1 MRSIRASLMVYFLG
15 LLSLALVTASLLAY
29 QTSYLTLQDKKTA
42 TEALIEKQYT
52 ESCKRE
58 RDRLDRRLAD
68 QAEAIAR
75 LVQFHIELPMSR
87 EERQGPVFAW
97 LVASTQG
104 QTVAGCT
111 TDICLWCSMFPT
123 RRDEGKPD
131 GGKPNGNKSELIKVE
146 AGKPDY
152 PPRRDGRAD
161 PFGYLFRKREIK
173 LSEDDLFEKM
183 ALVGGPA
190 EYFQIDAVQLGSF
203 QSDKLGKRS
212 LSFDPTMIKPLH
224 PEYDIVE
231 LTPDNLH
238 LRRVV
243 LNIPTGMGPTGP
255 AGPPRGPGR
264 QGPGAPDRAVSLD
277 FTHSRPLY
285 IQCATPTTS
294 LEHRLQ
300 ELDDTRRAELDKVEE
315 DATESRR
322 SLRNRLIGMSLA
334 TFAIIAFGTW
344 YLVRLGLSPLQ
355 RLSVAV
361 SKVSAKDFRLQFDDT
376 RLPSEL
382 QPIRDR
388 LVDTLEQL
396 KRAFDREKQATADI
410 SHELRTPLAAL
421 LTTMELAL
429 RKTRTPDEY
438 REMLQDCLLSGQHMS
453 HVVERLLALARLDA
467 GSDHLRPKQV
477 DVSQLADQCVAMV
490 RPLAE
495 AKGLNLRVHHAAA
508 VEATVDPAKLR
519 EMMIN
524 LLHNA
529 IQYNRPNG
537 SVTLSVARSDA
548 YLDVSVSDTGIGIL
562 AEKRAQIFERFYRA
576 DPSRGMDGAHAGL
589 GLAIVKGYVDLMGG
603 TLEVDSEVEQG
614 STFRIRLPLPA

>member
-29 QTSYLTLQDKKTA
+29 QTSYLTLQDKKAA
-42 TEALIEKQYT
+42 TEKLIEKQYT
-52 ESCKRE
+52 DACNAE
-58 RDRLDRRLAD
+58 RDRLDHRLLD
-68 QAEAIAR
+68 QAETLAK
-75 LVQFHIELPMSR
+75 LVQFRIELPMTR
-87 EERQGPVFAW
+87 EERQGCVYSW
-97 LVASTQG
+97 LVAATQG
-104 QTVAGCT
+104 QSVCS
-111 TDICLWCSMFPT
+111 CLTQVYLSSSLIPT
-123 RRDEGKPD
+123 PSPLPQRRDDQG
-131 GGKPNGNKSELIKVE
+131 
-146 AGKPDY
+146 A
-152 PPRRDGRAD
+152 RDARWRDQQFGR
-161 PFGYLFRKREIK
+161 LFRKNPTIK
-173 LSEDDLFEKM
+173 LSEDEQFKVLARIGEQW
-183 ALVGGPA
+183 A
-190 EYFQIDAVQLGSF
+190 EYYQIDALQAGSF
-203 QSDKLGKRS
+203 QSEKLGQRS
-212 LSFDPTMIKPLH
+212 LPLDPTTFKPDFVFAH
-224 PEYDIVE
+224 EYDIVE
-231 LTPDNLH
+231 LTPDNVP

-243 LNIPTGMGPTGP
+243 LKIPTSMSGMPRQGRRPGPTQP
-255 AGPPRGPGR
+255 SDKP
-264 QGPGAPDRAVSLD
+264 VSVEL
-277 FTHSRPLY
+277 SLGRPLY
-285 IQCATPTTS
+285 IQCATPTTN
-294 LEHRLQ
+294 LENRLQ
-300 ELDDTRRAELDKVEE
+300 ELKETRDAELAKVEE

-322 SLRNRLIGMSLA
+322 ALRNRLIGMSLA

-361 SKVSAKDFRLQFDDT
+361 SKVSAKDFRLQFDET

-388 LVDTLEQL
+388 LVDSLEQL

-421 LTTMELAL
+421 MTTMELAL
-429 RKTRTPDEY
+429 RKTRTADEY
-438 REMLQDCLLSGQHMS
+438 REMFQDCLLSGQHMN

-519 EMMIN
+519 EMIVN

-548 YLDVSVSDTGIGIL
+548 FLEVSVSDTGIGIL

-603 TLEVDSEVEQG
+603 TLEVDSEVERG

>member
-15 LLSLALVTASLLAY
+15 LLALALVTASLLAY
-29 QTSYLTLQDKKTA
+29 QTSYLTLQDKKVA

-58 RDRLDRRLAD
+58 RDRLDRRLVD

-75 LVQFHIELPMSR
+75 LVKFHIESPAPR

-97 LVASTQG
+97 LMASTQA
-104 QTVAGCT
+104 QSVADCT
-111 TDICLWCSMFPT
+111 TEIYLWCNLLPT
-123 RRDEGKPD
+123 RRDDGKS
-131 GGKPNGNKSELIKVE
+131 NGSKSELTKVE
-146 AGKPDY
+146 AGKPEN
-152 PPRRDGRAD
+152 PPRRDSRLSD
-161 PFGYLFRKREIK
+161 PFGNYFRKREIK
-173 LSEDDLFEKM
+173 LNEDDVFEKM

-203 QSDKLGKRS
+203 QSEKLGKRS
-212 LSFDPTMIKPLH
+212 LSFDPTTIQPLH
-224 PEYDIVE
+224 PEFDIVE

-243 LNIPTGMGPTGP
+243 LYIPTGMGPSGP
-255 AGPPRGPGR
+255 VGPPRGPGR
-264 QGPGAPDRAVSLD
+264 QGPGAPDRSMSLD
-277 FTHSRPLY
+277 FTHARPLY
-285 IQCATPTTS
+285 IQCATPTTN

-300 ELDDTRRAELDKVEE
+300 ELEDTRVAELAKVEE

-322 SLRNRLIGMSLA
+322 SLRNRLIGMSLV
-334 TFAIIAFGTW
+334 TFAIITFGTW

-361 SKVSAKDFRLQFDDT
+361 SKVSAKDFRLQFDET

-429 RKTRTPDEY
+429 RKTRTAEEY
-438 REMLQDCLLSGQHMS
+438 REMFQDCLLSGQHMN

-603 TLEVDSEVEQG
+603 ILEVDSEVERG